1 MRLVGAT
8 SAYHD
13 GMSQG
18 RGYRRVAAAVGAV
31 ALLSGCVSQ
40 GLLPMPTPT
49 YSSTYLTPE
58 PTALAPLTGE
68 TVAPGA
74 LTAPSLAAKVDNHPN
89 ARPQFG
95 LERTDI
101 VFEELVEGGLT
112 RYVAVWHSDVPAE
125 VGPVRSIRPMDPD
138 IVSPLG
144 GIIAYSG
151 GQSRF
156 VVMMKQTN
164 VYNAIHG
171 QADTSDLMF
180 RVDGRPGPHDVLVRA
195 PELIARHLDLAAPV
209 QQFAFAPDVASSSA
223 VLAGTPTE
231 SMALRFGSSS
241 APSWAWDASRAMW
254 ARSQSGAPDLDNS
267 GVPFSAVNV
276 VIIRVPVTVSQSIP
290 KTELIGSGEAWVSS
304 GGMTIHATWSKD
316 GQTAPIRLVDDTGTV
331 IQLAPGNSWVELV
344 PLAGSVAFTAPPPPA
359 ATEPSAP

>member
-1 MRLVGAT
+1 M
-8 SAYHD
+8 
-13 GMSQG
+13 G
-18 RGYRRVAAAVGAV
+18 RGSARRVAIGALAVV
-31 ALLSGCVSQ
+31 ALLSGCAN
-40 GLLPMPTPT
+40 LEPTLTPMPTPT
-49 YSSTYLTPE
+49 YSSTYVTPE
-58 PTALAPLTGE
+58 PTDLAPLTGE
-68 TVAPGA
+68 SIPVGS
-74 LTAPSLAAKVDNHPN
+74 LTAPSLAAKVDNHPD

-125 VGPVRSIRPMDPD
+125 IGPVRSIRPMDPD

-151 GQSRF
+151 GQYRF
-156 VVMMKQTN
+156 VVMMQETN

-171 QADTSDLMF
+171 QADTADLMY

-195 PELIARHLDLAAPV
+195 PQLIARHLDLPAPA

-223 VLAGTPTE
+223 VVEGTPVA
-231 SMALRFGSSS
+231 SMALRFGAAS
-241 APSWAWDASRAMW
+241 APSWVWNATLGVWQ
-254 ARSQSGAPDLDNS
+254 RSQNGSPDLDI
-267 GVPFSAVNV
+267 GGQPFSAVNV
-276 VIIRVPVTVSQSIP
+276 VIVRVPVTVTHSIP

-304 GGMTIHATWSKD
+304 GGQTIHATWSK
-316 GQTAPIRLVDDTGTV
+316 GSQRAPIRLVDDTGTV

-344 PLAGSVAFTAPPPPA
+344 PLAGSVAFTAPPPPP
-359 ATEPSAP
+359 TESPAP

>member
-1 MRLVGAT
+1 V
-8 SAYHD
+8 
-13 GMSQG
+13 
-18 RGYRRVAAAVGAV
+18 AVGALAV
-31 ALLSGCVSQ
+31 ATLLSGCAVRD
-40 GLLPMPTPT
+40 GDPMPTPT

-68 TVAPGA
+68 VVPVGS
-74 LTAPSLAAKVDNHPN
+74 LTAPSLAAKVDNHPD

-125 VGPVRSIRPMDPD
+125 IGPVRSIRPMDPD
-138 IVSPLG
+138 IISPLG
-144 GIIAYSG
+144 GIVAYSG
-151 GQSRF
+151 GQQRF
-156 VVMMKQTN
+156 VAMMRDTN

-171 QADTSDLMF
+171 QADTADLMY

-195 PELIARHLDLAAPV
+195 PELIARHLDLAAPG

-223 VLAGTPTE
+223 VLGGTPTE

-241 APSWAWDASRAMW
+241 APSWVWDAGRGMW
-254 ARSQSGAPDLDNS
+254 ARSQNGAPDVDLA
-267 GVPFSAVNV
+267 GVPYSAVNV
-276 VIIRVPVTVSQSIP
+276 VIIRVAVTVSQSIP
-290 KTELIGSGEAWVSS
+290 KTELIGSGEAWVST
-304 GGMTIHATWSKD
+304 GGMTIHATWSK
-316 GQTAPIRLVDDTGTV
+316 GSRQAPIRLVDDTGTV

-344 PLAGSVAFTAPPPPA
+344 PNAGSVAFTAPPPP
-359 ATEPSAP
+359 PPAPTGSPAP